1 MKKTNQRRVASETA
15 NRRAF
20 ILLAVMLVLAAI
32 TLSALAFSQSML
44 IGHEESRLAGE
55 SIQARYAADSGIDA
69 ARLFL
74 AYPRLTRDE
83 EGGTYSNPSTFQA
96 IPVLTGRGLG
106 NMCNYSLVAPDMN
119 ENGKYAS
126 YRFGLHNESARLNV
140 NVLPIIDS
148 MMSIGQIAQQLG
160 GVDLSSLGLGT
171 SGAGGAGA
179 SGASATSAGAGG
191 AASGASGG
199 ASGGGGGAGRTLL
212 LALPSMTEDIA
223 DAILDF
229 IDADDTPREYGAERE
244 YYTSLPIPYA
254 PVNGPLQSIE
264 QLLLVRGVTP
274 SLLFGLDQNR
284 NGVLEPSES
293 AAAVQSGSGMG
304 NAATTTSDS
313 TATELPDL
321 GWAIYLTL
329 YSKEKNVA
337 GDGSPRI
344 NINGSDLATLQTD
357 LAAAVGDDL
366 ATFIIAYR
374 VNGAGAGGTGGAG
387 GGAPGS
393 GGAAG
398 GGGGGGGGGGFGGGG
413 GGGPGAGGGGG
424 GRGGQGGGPGAG
436 GQGGGRGGPGG
447 GGGPGAGGQGGG
459 RGGPGGGGGPG
470 AGGPGAGGQGGGRG
484 GPGGGG
490 GQGGGRGGAGGGG
503 GPGGGGGGPGGGGGT
518 RGGAGGQGAGGQGG
532 GGQGGGGQGGA
543 GGRGGRSNFD
553 LSLISFQPFSM
564 VSFLQ
569 PPGGGRVGGRQGDNG
584 GQDGGGPGG
593 FGGQGGGQG
602 GGGPG
607 GFGGGQGGPGGGR
620 GGPGGPG
627 GGQGGPGGGRG
638 GNDGPGGGRGG
649 NDGPGGGR
657 GGNDGPGGGKGGRGG
672 GGGGPTGGGMGT
684 GGGGTGATAGAAPK
698 TVPWKADLFG
708 SLNID
713 TSQGASGKVKQ
724 VLDLIDAQFSAT
736 VDGEQVTFTSPLSSS
751 PIAMALFL
759 PTIMDKL
766 TAVEATVLPGRISI
780 NEAPREILS
789 GLPGM
794 TTEILDKLIEAR
806 SQSADNQN
814 RKFETWPMVEGI
826 ISLQQMQM
834 IAPLVTGGGDVMR
847 VQSIGY
853 FEQTAGYARTEAVID
868 ASGPIPIVAL
878 YRKMDHLGRGFSQA
892 TLGQTSQGLAT
903 SR

>member
-1 MKKTNQRRVASETA
+1 MKKTKQRRVETETA

-55 SIQARYAADSGIDA
+55 SIQARYAADSGIDH

-74 AYPRLTRDE
+74 ASPRLTRDE
-83 EGGTYSNPSTFQA
+83 AGGTYSNPSTFQA

-148 MMSIGQIAQQLG
+148 MMSIGQIAQQMMG
-160 GVDLSSLGLGT
+160 GVDLSSLGLGASGAAGAGAAGAGSSASASAT
-171 SGAGGAGA
+171 GASGAGGGA
-179 SGASATSAGAGG
+179 NGS
-191 AASGASGG
+191 
-199 ASGGGGGAGRTLL
+199 ASGGGAGAGRTLL
-212 LALPSMTEDIA
+212 MALPSMTEDVA

-229 IDADDTPREYGAERE
+229 IDADDTPREFGAERE

-254 PVNGPLQSIE
+254 PSNGPLQSIE

-293 AAAVQSGSGMG
+293 AAGIQSGSGMG
-304 NAATTTSDS
+304 NSATTPTDS
-313 TATELPDL
+313 TTAELPDL

-337 GDGSPRI
+337 GDGTPRI

-374 VNGAGAGGTGGAG
+374 VNGAGAGGAGGAG
-387 GGAPGS
+387 GGGASGAPGG
-393 GGAAG
+393 GGAA
-398 GGGGGGGGGGFGGGG
+398 GGGGGFGGGG
-413 GGGPGAGGGGG
+413 SGGNGGNGGGGPGAGGGGGG
-424 GRGGQGGGPGAG
+424 GRGGQGGGPG

-459 RGGPGGGGGPG
+459 RGGPGGGGGGPG
-470 AGGPGAGGQGGGRG
+470 AGGQGGGGRGGPGAGGQGGGRG
-484 GPGGGG
+484 G
-490 GQGGGRGGAGGGG
+490 AGGG
-503 GPGGGGGGPGGGGGT
+503 GPGGGGGGQ
-518 RGGAGGQGAGGQGG
+518 GGAGQGGAGQGG
-532 GGQGGGGQGGA
+532 GARGGAGGQGGA

-553 LSLISFQPFSM
+553 LSMISIQPFSM

-569 PPGGGRVGGRQGDNG
+569 PPGGGRGGGRQGDNG

-593 FGGQGGGQG
+593 FGGQGGQGGGQ

-607 GFGGGQGGPGGGR
+607 GFGGGQGGPGGGGR
-620 GGPGGPG
+620 GGPGG
-627 GGQGGPGGGRG
+627 GGQGGPGGGG
-638 GNDGPGGGRGG
+638 QGGPGGGGQG
-649 NDGPGGGR
+649 GPGGGR

-672 GGGGPTGGGMGT
+672 GGSGGPTGGGMGT
-684 GGGGTGATAGAAPK
+684 GGGGTGGAGGAAPK
-698 TVPWKADLFG
+698 IVPWKADLFD
-708 SLNID
+708 SLKID

-780 NEAPREILS
+780 NEAPREILA

-847 VQSIGY
+847 VQSVGY

-868 ASGPIPIVAL
+868 ASGQIPIVAL